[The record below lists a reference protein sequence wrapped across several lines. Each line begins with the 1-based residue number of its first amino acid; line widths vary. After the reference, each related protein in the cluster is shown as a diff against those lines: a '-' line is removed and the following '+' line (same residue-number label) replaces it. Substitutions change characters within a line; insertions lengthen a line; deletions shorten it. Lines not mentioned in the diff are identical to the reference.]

1 MTRRA
6 KQSTIEESISQ
17 IEDGATVM
25 IGGFGV
31 PGTPFELIKELV
43 RQGQRNLTVIKND
56 ANEAGMGV
64 DDLLVNGQ
72 VQRLIVTHIGLNP
85 NAMHMMHEGGLQV
98 EFLPQ
103 GILAERVRSGG
114 AGLLGIVTDVGIGT
128 EINEAKQ
135 IVDVGGVRG
144 VIEPAL
150 RADFALIHAADADTF
165 GNLRFAG
172 TARNFN
178 PLMAMAAGCTIV
190 ETERISA
197 LGTVAPEDVHLPGV
211 FVDYIVELGD
221 LSEAYDVVQR

>member
-1 MTRRA
+1 
-6 KQSTIEESISQ
+6 
-17 IEDGATVM
+17 
-25 IGGFGV
+25 
-31 PGTPFELIKELV
+31 
-43 RQGQRNLTVIKND
+43 
-56 ANEAGMGV
+56 MGV

-178 PLMAMAAGCTIV
+178 PLMAMAASCV
-190 ETERISA
+190 
-197 LGTVAPEDVHLPGV
+197 VAEPNEVVPTGVLPPDSIHTPGV
-211 FVDYIVELGD
+211 LVDYLIERW
-221 LSEAYDVVQR
+221 QIR